1 MISSNRFDLGTIM
14 IVCSCNV
21 VSDRQIIDAVS
32 ASQGMRTPSEVYRG
46 LGCAP
51 QCGRC
56 ARTIRAL
63 MDQVQNHNCG
73 ECAQDCP
80 TTGLV
85 AAE

>member
-1 MISSNRFDLGTIM
+1 M

-21 VSDRQIIDAVS
+21 FSDRQVIDAISS
-32 ASQGMRTPSEVYRG
+32 AQNMRTPGEVYRC

-56 ARTIRAL
+56 ARTIRTL
-63 MDQVQNHNCG
+63 MDQVQAHNCG
-73 ECAQDCP
+73 QCAEDCAVAAL
-80 TTGLV
+80 TGLV

>member
-1 MISSNRFDLGTIM
+1 M

-21 VSDRQIIDAVS
+21 VSDRQVIDAVS
-32 ASQGMRTPSEVYRG
+32 ASQGMRTPSEVYRC

-63 MDQVQNHNCG
+63 MDQVQNHDCG
-73 ECAQDCP
+73 HCAEECA
-80 TTGLV
+80 TAGLTGLV

>member
-1 MISSNRFDLGTIM
+1 M

-21 VSDRQIIDAVS
+21 FSDRQVLDAL
-32 ASQGMRTPSEVYRG
+32 AGSQGLRTPGEVYRC
-46 LGCAP
+46 LGCSP

-63 MDQVQNHNCG
+63 MDQAQAHNCG
-73 ECAQDCP
+73 SCADDCP
-80 TTGLV
+80 VAAITGMV